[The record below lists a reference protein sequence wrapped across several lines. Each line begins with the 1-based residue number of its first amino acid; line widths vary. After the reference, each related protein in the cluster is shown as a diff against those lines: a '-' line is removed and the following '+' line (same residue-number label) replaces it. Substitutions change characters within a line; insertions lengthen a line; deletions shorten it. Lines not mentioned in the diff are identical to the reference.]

1 MILRIA
7 LLLVVLLVL
16 PALYIDRAFVRR
28 PGWRLLLWSPNALL
42 ALATLWFVL
51 FEGFGDNEVVL
62 KGLYLVVLLAV
73 TVPETLFA
81 LLSLAG
87 RLSRSRGVRRAFNAA
102 GLTAGGA
109 TCVLIVYGYAVGP
122 YQLTVRQATYASAD
136 VPPAFDGYRIVQLSD
151 LHLGTF
157 TTRPSTVGEIVDSVN
172 ALHPDLIA
180 FTGDLVNY
188 HAEELAP
195 FQSELAR
202 LSAPDGVVSILGNH
216 DYMSYYDWPGEA
228 ARQANVRQLVRRQR
242 AMGWRL
248 LLNEG
253 LVVRRG
259 TDSIAVLGVE
269 NDGTPPFPQRGDL
282 ARAQRDLER
291 AGFKLLLS
299 HDPTHWRRSVLP
311 TTDVDLTLSGHTHGM
326 QLKFGTFSPAAWFY
340 PEWGGLYHDGPRALH
355 VSLGAG
361 EVLMPFRLGAWPEIN
376 VITLRR
382 KNEPSI
388 P

>member
-102 GLTAGGA
+102 GLAAGGA

-188 HAEELAP
+188 HAERDKLAP

-202 LSAPDGVVSILGNH
+202 LSAPDGRRLH
-216 DYMSYYDWPGEA
+216 P
-228 ARQANVRQLVRRQR
+228 RQP
-242 AMGWRL
+242 RL
-248 LLNEG
+248 HELLR
-253 LVVRRG
+253 LARRG
-259 TDSIAVLGVE
+259 RPAGQRPPARPAPARHGVA
-269 NDGTPPFPQRGDL
+269 PAAQRG
-282 ARAQRDLER
+282 
-291 AGFKLLLS
+291 
-299 HDPTHWRRSVLP
+299 PRRP
-311 TTDVDLTLSGHTHGM
+311 PRHRQHRRPRRRKTTAPRPSPNAAT
-326 QLKFGTFSPAAWFY
+326 SPAPNATWSA
-340 PEWGGLYHDGPRALH
+340 PAL
-355 VSLGAG
+355 SCC
-361 EVLMPFRLGAWPEIN
+361 
-376 VITLRR
+376 
-382 KNEPSI
+382 
-388 P
+388 